1 MWMWMILM
9 IVLFALTIAGV
20 CYLANRIG
28 KFALIQKLTRG
39 KKVARMLA
47 GLLIAAALTAVIW
60 LAWGSMNAIV
70 CVLHLIIFWLVS
82 DGIFALIKKRRKKPF
97 TRYYAGIAA
106 ITFTICYLGV
116 GWYQAHHVW
125 QTAYQI
131 QTDKNVGDLRVAVF
145 SDSHTGTTFHGDGF
159 AEHMKE
165 IEAQNPDLVLI
176 VGDFVDDDTSK
187 EDMIRC
193 CEALGEMKTTYGVY
207 VVFGNHDKGY
217 YSPDYRGYDGDDLIA
232 ELEKNNVHVMQ
243 DDVELIDDRFYLI
256 GRTDKSEEYAS
267 GRKTMEELT
276 ADLDPDKFSIV
287 LDHQPEDYDAQAK
300 ADVDLVLSGH
310 THGGQLFP
318 LRPIEEPTNMTPD
331 DRIYGYEKRGNT
343 NFIVTSGISDWAI
356 KFKTGCRSEYLM
368 LEISGNS
375 KS

>member
-1 MWMWMILM
+1 M

-207 VVFGNHDKGY
+207 FVFGNHDKGY

-318 LRPIEEPTNMTPD
+318 LRPIEELTNMTPD